1 MGRCEVEMEERKK
14 EGIGSGGKCGNCMDG
29 GSVLLYDGYGD
40 VLGMGRRERDMRL
53 ICELD

>member
-1 MGRCEVEMEERKK
+1 
-14 EGIGSGGKCGNCMDG
+14 MDG

-40 VLGMGRRERDMRL
+40 VLGMGRRERDMKL